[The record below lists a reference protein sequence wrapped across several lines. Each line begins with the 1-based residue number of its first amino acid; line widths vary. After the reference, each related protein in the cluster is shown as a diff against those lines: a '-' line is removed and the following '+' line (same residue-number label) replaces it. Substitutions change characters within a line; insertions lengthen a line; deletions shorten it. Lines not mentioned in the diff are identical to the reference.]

1 MRRNCISK
9 LKALHFLQITAEHQ
23 DCPVFTYRISIH
35 KNLIPKHLD
44 NALTDFAL
52 TSRTLEEKAP
62 AHNFGRRVPSAE
74 KYGC

>member
-1 MRRNCISK
+1 MRRICISE
-9 LKALHFLQITAEHQ
+9 ALHFLQITVEHQ

-35 KNLIPKHLD
+35 QNLIPKHLD
-44 NALTDFAL
+44 NAVTDFAL

-62 AHNFGRRVPSAE
+62 ANNFGRRVASAE